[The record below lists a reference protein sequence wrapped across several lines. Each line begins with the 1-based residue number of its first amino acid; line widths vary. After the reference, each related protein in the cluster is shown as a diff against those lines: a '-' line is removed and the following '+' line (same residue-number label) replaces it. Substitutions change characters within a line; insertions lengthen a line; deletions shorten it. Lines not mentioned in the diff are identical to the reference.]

1 MNLAETI
8 DHLNGI
14 APLEYAASWDNVGL
28 LIDPSL
34 EKKVKRIL
42 LTIDTTPSVLE
53 EAIKKKVDLIISYH
67 PILFHPIQS
76 LSMRSPQ
83 QAIAIELIRHKIAL
97 YSPHTALDHV
107 TGGVNDWL
115 ADQLGAGEVSH
126 LHSLDEHVAGEGRK
140 IVLQRSVTLHTLCE
154 HLKKAFNL
162 SYLRV
167 AKGSKNGS
175 KQLPAVQ
182 VQAHLSCEMFK
193 PIATFTGEM
202 SHHEVLAA
210 QRNDTHVI
218 LSEHTHTEEAIS
230 LSTER
235 SFKNNWVQLY
245 ILIFLSG
252 IKILTAH
259 IKSGVS

>member
-1 MNLAETI
+1 M
-8 DHLNGI
+8 
-14 APLEYAASWDNVGL
+14 

-42 LTIDTTPSVLE
+42 LRSIPPSVLE

-167 AKGSKNGS
+167 AKGSQKRIKTIACCPGAGAS
-175 KQLPAVQ
+175 LLRDI
-182 VQAHLSCEMFK
+182 QADCY
-193 PIATFTGEM
+193 FTGEM

-210 QRNDTHVI
+210 QHNNTHVI
-218 LSEHTHTEEAIS
+218 LSEHTHTERGY
-230 LSTER
+230 LSIYR
-235 SFKNNWVQLY
+235 
-245 ILIFLSG
+245 
-252 IKILTAH
+252 KILQKQLGSTLH
-259 IKSGVS
+259 IDISKRDKDPLQLI